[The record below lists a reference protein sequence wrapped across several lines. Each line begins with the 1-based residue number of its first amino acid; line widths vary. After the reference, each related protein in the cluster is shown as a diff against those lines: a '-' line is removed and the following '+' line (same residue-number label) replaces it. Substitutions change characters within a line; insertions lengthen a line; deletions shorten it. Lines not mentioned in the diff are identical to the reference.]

1 MKVKEINPVSMP
13 QAKDI
18 MLKREKEGELNY
30 EQKVALEHLK
40 KFTKMKA
47 SEAKK
52 MIEELSNLLR
62 MSPETI
68 MQIINIMPK
77 TPDEVRLVFAREK
90 FSLKDEEI
98 KKIMGIVEKYS

>member
-18 MLKREKEGELNY
+18 MVKREKEGELNY

-40 KFTKMKA
+40 KFTKMKS

-52 MIEELSNLLR
+52 MEEELSNLLR

-98 KKIMGIVEKYS
+98 KKIIGIVEKYS

>member
-18 MLKREKEGELNY
+18 MVKREKQGELNY

-40 KFTKMKA
+40 KFTKMKSA
-47 SEAKK
+47 EAKK
-52 MIEELSNLLR
+52 MEEELTSLLR

-98 KKIMGIVEKYS
+98 KKIIGIVEKYS